1 MIVCGSGDNQQGKKS
16 EIYVDPHEE
25 ELPSIPAWHG
35 HPNGA
40 PQGAQRDAELR
51 TLRGQGAAM
60 CKAKL
65 PLRLGGQTRHLWRV
79 EGTHCMA
86 RTHREIY
93 NEEPDR
99 IASTAE
105 REKQELKEKSRGTAA
120 LRVLA

>member
-1 MIVCGSGDNQQGKKS
+1 
-16 EIYVDPHEE
+16 
-25 ELPSIPAWHG
+25 
-35 HPNGA
+35 
-40 PQGAQRDAELR
+40 
-51 TLRGQGAAM
+51 M

-105 REKQELKEKSRGTAA
+105 REKQELKEKSWHCGLACPCVAA
-120 LRVLA
+120 LVTGVRLLRFSGAGGHATHESFFVRAVVGLELSTSKQ